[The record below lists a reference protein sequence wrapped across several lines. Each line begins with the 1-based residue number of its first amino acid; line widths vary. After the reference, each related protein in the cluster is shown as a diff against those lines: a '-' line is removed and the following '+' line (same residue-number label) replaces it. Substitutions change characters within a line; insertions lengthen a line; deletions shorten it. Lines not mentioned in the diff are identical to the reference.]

1 MSDDAPVYWSQPNQQ
16 VVRDG
21 EPVAAGTNNPDPAS
35 DAFDPGAHTVADVE
49 AYLAEHPDER
59 DAVLAAERSGK
70 ARVSLVGD
78 DDDE

>member
-1 MSDDAPVYWSQPNQQ
+1 MSDSPVYWSQPNQQ

-21 EPVAAGTNNPDPAS
+21 EPVGVFDNGPDPQSEPAAGT
-35 DAFDPGAHTVADVE
+35 FDPGDHTVADVE

-59 DAVLAAERSGK
+59 DAVLDAERAGK

-78 DDDE
+78 E